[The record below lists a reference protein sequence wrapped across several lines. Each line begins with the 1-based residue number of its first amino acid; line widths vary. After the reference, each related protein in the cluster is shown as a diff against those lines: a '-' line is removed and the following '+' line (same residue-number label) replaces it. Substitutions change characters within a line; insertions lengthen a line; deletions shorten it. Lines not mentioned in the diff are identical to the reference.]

1 MATILPGDLLSLLI
15 AVAVFGVLLLAVE
28 ALDRT

>member
-15 AVAVFGVLLLAVE
+15 AAAVFGILLLAVE